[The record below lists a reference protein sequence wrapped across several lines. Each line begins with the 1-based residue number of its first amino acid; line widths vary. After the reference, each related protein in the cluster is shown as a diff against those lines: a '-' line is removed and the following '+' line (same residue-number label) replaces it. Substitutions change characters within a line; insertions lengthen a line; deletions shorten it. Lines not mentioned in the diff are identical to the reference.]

1 MFDDYL
7 SRHAHDAN
15 LSTSSAEGGPTWRLS
30 LLPPGDLRDIFAVM
44 RIFLSLLVLIGALWA
59 IDTFAYGGR
68 YGRAVWSEAN
78 YRGQMFR
85 DEVAYRL
92 RSINR

>member
-1 MFDDYL
+1 MFLTEPPL
-7 SRHAHDAN
+7 SAASHALQFFKQHRCVAIVC
-15 LSTSSAEGGPTWRLS
+15 SK
-30 LLPPGDLRDIFAVM
+30 LL
-44 RIFLSLLVLIGALWA
+44 
-59 IDTFAYGGR
+59 TYGGR

-92 RSINR
+92 RSIYR